1 MNYLEDDIK
10 FFSRLVNGSQSGVIA
25 SAEQVKDYNWNRG
38 AGAFQNVINNYLK
51 EQIDLKNETISAEDR
66 EVLNYLKLIKN
77 GLVTNEQGILSYS
90 ENSVEI
96 GTSNGGNSQNPTKT
110 AVIIAGANSEHA
122 GLMTAQDKRKLD
134 TLSTVG
140 VGSILFFD
148 QYITTVLPNP
158 QEQSIVA
165 LDGRRVIYSTDKK
178 GFMIQYE
185 NKYYIS
191 TSDDLLN
198 NIGVNPHAPLPGGIR
213 KPFEQTIYIAKD
225 TFIPYVLDPTTDVL
239 KPLNVNKIENVTV

>member
-25 SAEQVKDYNWNRG
+25 SAEQVKDYNWNWG

-110 AVIIAGANSEHA
+110 AVIIEGANSERA

-148 QYITTVLPNP
+148 QYITTVLPSP
-158 QEQSIVA
+158 QEQSIGA
-165 LDGRRVIYSTDKK
+165 IDGRRVIYSTDKK

-185 NKYYIS
+185 NKYYIA
-191 TSDDLLN
+191 TADNLLD
-198 NIGVNPHAPLPGGIR
+198 NIGVNANAPLPAGIR

>member
-10 FFSRLVNGSQSGVIA
+10 FFSRIVNGSQSGVIA
-25 SAEQVKDYNWNRG
+25 SAEQVKDYDWNQG

-77 GLVTNEQGILSYS
+77 GLVTNEQGVLNYS

-110 AVIIAGANSEHA
+110 AVIITGANSEHA

-134 TLSTVG
+134 ALSTVG

-148 QYITTVLPNP
+148 QYLTETLPDP
-158 QEQSIVA
+158 EQQSIGA
-165 LDGRRVIYSTDKK
+165 IDGRKVVYRTDKK

-185 NKYYIS
+185 NKYYIA
-191 TSDDLLN
+191 TADNLLD
-198 NIGVNPHAPLPGGIR
+198 NIGVNASAPLPAGIR

-225 TFIPYVLDPTTDVL
+225 TFIPYVLDPTTDTL
-239 KPLNVNKIENVTV
+239 NALNVNKIENITV

>member
-25 SAEQVKDYNWNRG
+25 SAEQVKDYNWNQG

-51 EQIDLKNETISAEDR
+51 EQIDLKNETISTEDR

-148 QYITTVLPNP
+148 QYITTVLPSP
-158 QEQSIVA
+158 QEQSIGA
-165 LDGRRVIYSTDKK
+165 IDGRRVIYSTDKK

-185 NKYYIS
+185 NKYYIA
-191 TSDDLLN
+191 TADNLLN
-198 NIGVNPHAPLPGGIR
+198 NIGVNANAPLPAGIR

>member
-25 SAEQVKDYNWNRG
+25 SAEQVKDYNWNQG

-51 EQIDLKNETISAEDR
+51 EQIDLKNETISVEDR

-110 AVIIAGANSEHA
+110 AVIITGANSEHA

-148 QYITTVLPNP
+148 QYITTVLPSP
-158 QEQSIVA
+158 QEQSIGA
-165 LDGRRVIYSTDKK
+165 IDGRRVIYSTDKK

-185 NKYYIS
+185 NKYYIG
-191 TSDDLLN
+191 TADNLLD
-198 NIGVNPHAPLPGGIR
+198 NIGVNAGAPLPAGIR
-213 KPFEQTIYIAKD
+213 KPFEQTIYIEKD

>member
-25 SAEQVKDYNWNRG
+25 SAEQVKDYNWNQG

-77 GLVTNEQGILSYS
+77 GLVTNEQGVLNYS

-110 AVIIAGANSEHA
+110 AVIIEGANSEHA

-158 QEQSIVA
+158 QEQSIGA
-165 LDGRRVIYSTDKK
+165 IDGRRVIYSTDKK

-198 NIGVNPHAPLPGGIR
+198 NIGVNPHDPLPAGIR

>member
-25 SAEQVKDYNWNRG
+25 SAEQVKDYNWNQG

-51 EQIDLKNETISAEDR
+51 EQIDLKNETISTEDR

-77 GLVTNEQGILSYS
+77 GLVTNEQGILNYS

-96 GTSNGGNSQNPTKT
+96 GTSNSGNSQNPTKT
-110 AVIIAGANSEHA
+110 AVIITGANSEHA

-148 QYITTVLPNP
+148 QYITAVLPSP
-158 QEQSIVA
+158 QEQSIGA
-165 LDGRRVIYSTDKK
+165 IDGRQVIYSTDKK

-185 NKYYIS
+185 SKYYIA
-191 TSDDLLN
+191 TADNLLD
-198 NIGVNPHAPLPGGIR
+198 NIGVNTDGPLPAGIR

-225 TFIPYVLDPTTDVL
+225 TFIPYILDPTTDVL

>member
-25 SAEQVKDYNWNRG
+25 SAEQVKDYNWNQG

-96 GTSNGGNSQNPTKT
+96 GTSNSGNSQNPTKT

-158 QEQSIVA
+158 QEQSIGA
-165 LDGRRVIYSTDKK
+165 IDGRRVIYSTDKK

-185 NKYYIS
+185 NKYYIA
-191 TSDDLLN
+191 TADNLLN
-198 NIGVNPHAPLPGGIR
+198 NIGVNTNAPLPGGIR

>member
-25 SAEQVKDYNWNRG
+25 SAEQVKDYNWNQG

-51 EQIDLKNETISAEDR
+51 EQIDLKNETISTEDR

-96 GTSNGGNSQNPTKT
+96 GTSNSGNSQNPTKT
-110 AVIIAGANSEHA
+110 AVIITGANSEHA

-158 QEQSIVA
+158 QEQSIGA
-165 LDGRRVIYSTDKK
+165 IDGRRVIYSTDKK
-178 GFMIQYE
+178 GFMIQYD
-185 NKYYIS
+185 NKYYIA
-191 TSDDLLN
+191 TADNLLN
-198 NIGVNPHAPLPGGIR
+198 NIGVNANAPLPAGIR

>member
-10 FFSRLVNGSQSGVIA
+10 FFSRLVNGSQYGVIA

-148 QYITTVLPNP
+148 QYITEVLPNP
-158 QEQSIVA
+158 EQMSIVA
-165 LDGRRVIYSTDKK
+165 LDGRQVIYSTDKK

>member
-25 SAEQVKDYNWNRG
+25 SAEQVKDYNWNQG
-38 AGAFQNVINNYLK
+38 TGAFQNVINNYLK

-77 GLVTNEQGILSYS
+77 GLVTNEQGILNYS

-96 GTSNGGNSQNPTKT
+96 GTSNSGNSQNPTKT
-110 AVIIAGANSEHA
+110 AVIITGANSEHA

-148 QYITTVLPNP
+148 QYITTVLPSP
-158 QEQSIVA
+158 QEQSIGA
-165 LDGRRVIYSTDKK
+165 IDGRRVIYSTDKK

-191 TSDDLLN
+191 TSDNLLN
-198 NIGVNPHAPLPGGIR
+198 NIGVSPFPIGPR

>member
-25 SAEQVKDYNWNRG
+25 SAEQVKDYDWNQG

-77 GLVTNEQGILSYS
+77 GLVTNEQGILNYS

-110 AVIIAGANSEHA
+110 VVIITGANSEHA

-134 TLSTVG
+134 ALSTVG

-148 QYITTVLPNP
+148 QYITAVLSSP
-158 QEQSIVA
+158 QQQSIGA
-165 LDGRRVIYSTDKK
+165 IDGRQVIYSTDKK

-185 NKYYIS
+185 NKYYIA
-191 TSDDLLN
+191 TADNLLD
-198 NIGVNPHAPLPGGIR
+198 NIGVNAGAPLPAGIR

-225 TFIPYVLDPTTDVL
+225 TFVPYVLDPTTDVL
-239 KPLNVNKIENVTV
+239 KPLNVNKIENIAV

>member
-25 SAEQVKDYNWNRG
+25 SAEQVKDYNWNQG

-77 GLVTNEQGILSYS
+77 GLVTNEQGILNYS

-96 GTSNGGNSQNPTKT
+96 GTSNSGNSQNPTKT
-110 AVIIAGANSEHA
+110 AVIITGANSEHA

-148 QYITTVLPNP
+148 QYITTVLPSP
-158 QEQSIVA
+158 QEQSIGA
-165 LDGRRVIYSTDKK
+165 IDGRRVIYSTDKK

-185 NKYYIS
+185 NKYYIA
-191 TSDDLLN
+191 TADNLLN
-198 NIGVNPHAPLPGGIR
+198 NIGVNTNAPLPAGIR

>member
-10 FFSRLVNGSQSGVIA
+10 FFSRLVNGNQSGVIA
-25 SAEQVKDYNWNRG
+25 SAEQVKDYNWNQG

-77 GLVTNEQGILSYS
+77 GLVTNEQGILNYS
-90 ENSVEI
+90 KNSVEI
-96 GTSNGGNSQNPTKT
+96 GTSNGGNSQNPTKKT
-110 AVIIAGANSEHA
+110 VIITGANSEHA

-148 QYITTVLPNP
+148 QYITAVLPNP
-158 QEQSIVA
+158 QKQSIGA
-165 LDGRRVIYSTDKK
+165 IDGRQVIYSTDKK
-178 GFMIQYE
+178 GFMIQYK
-185 NKYYIS
+185 NNYYLD
-191 TSDDLLN
+191 TPDNLLN
-198 NIGVNPHAPLPGGIR
+198 NIGVNTSTIPPVVR

-239 KPLNVNKIENVTV
+239 KSLNVNKIENVTV

>member
-10 FFSRLVNGSQSGVIA
+10 FFSRLVNGSQYGVIA
-25 SAEQVKDYNWNRG
+25 SAEQVKDYNWNQG

-77 GLVTNEQGILSYS
+77 GLVTNEQGILNYS

-96 GTSNGGNSQNPTKT
+96 GTSNSGNSQNPTKT
-110 AVIIAGANSEHA
+110 AVIITGANSEHA

-148 QYITTVLPNP
+148 QYITAVLPSP
-158 QEQSIVA
+158 QEQSIGA
-165 LDGRRVIYSTDKK
+165 IDGRRVIYSTDKK

-185 NKYYIS
+185 NKYYIA
-191 TSDDLLN
+191 TADNLLD
-198 NIGVNPHAPLPGGIR
+198 NIGVNANAPLPVGIR
-213 KPFEQTIYIAKD
+213 KPFEWTIYIAKD
-225 TFIPYVLDPTTDVL
+225 TFIPYVLDPTTNVL

>member
-25 SAEQVKDYNWNRG
+25 SAEQVKDYNWNQG

-77 GLVTNEQGILSYS
+77 GLVTNEQGILNYS

-96 GTSNGGNSQNPTKT
+96 GTSNSGNSQNPTKT
-110 AVIIAGANSEHA
+110 AVIITGANSEHA

-148 QYITTVLPNP
+148 QYITAVLPSP
-158 QEQSIVA
+158 QEQSIGA
-165 LDGRRVIYSTDKK
+165 IDGRQVIYSTDKK

-185 NKYYIS
+185 NKYYIA
-191 TSDDLLN
+191 TADNLLD
-198 NIGVNPHAPLPGGIR
+198 NIGVNANAPLPAGIR

>member
-10 FFSRLVNGSQSGVIA
+10 FFSRLVNGNQSGVIA
-25 SAEQVKDYNWNRG
+25 SAEQVKDYSWNQG

-77 GLVTNEQGILSYS
+77 GLVTNEQGILNYS

-110 AVIIAGANSEHA
+110 AVIITGADSEHA

-134 TLSTVG
+134 ALSTVG

-148 QYITTVLPNP
+148 QYITEVL
-158 QEQSIVA
+158 SIQQYSIGA
-165 LDGRRVIYSTDKK
+165 IDGRRVIYSTDKK

-191 TSDDLLN
+191 TADDLLN
-198 NIGVNPHAPLPGGIR
+198 NIGVNDSPIPAGIR

-239 KPLNVNKIENVTV
+239 KPLNVNRIENVTV

>member
-25 SAEQVKDYNWNRG
+25 SAEQVKDYNWNQG
-38 AGAFQNVINNYLK
+38 TGAFQNVINNYLK

-77 GLVTNEQGILSYS
+77 GLVTNERGILNYS

-110 AVIIAGANSEHA
+110 TVIITGANSEHA

-134 TLSTVG
+134 ALSTVG

-148 QYITTVLPNP
+148 QYITTVLPSP
-158 QEQSIVA
+158 QEQSIGA
-165 LDGRRVIYSTDKK
+165 IDGRRVIYSTDKK
-178 GFMIQYE
+178 GFMIQYD
-185 NKYYIS
+185 NKYYIG
-191 TSDDLLN
+191 TADNLLD
-198 NIGVNPHAPLPGGIR
+198 NIGVNAGAPLPAGIR

>member
-25 SAEQVKDYNWNRG
+25 SAEQVKDYGWNQG

-77 GLVTNEQGILSYS
+77 GLVTNEQGVLNYS

-148 QYITTVLPNP
+148 QYITTALPNP
-158 QEQSIVA
+158 QEQSIGA
-165 LDGRRVIYSTDKK
+165 IDGRRVIYSTDKK

-185 NKYYIS
+185 NKYYIA
-191 TSDDLLN
+191 TADNLLD
-198 NIGVNPHAPLPGGIR
+198 NIGVNANAPLPAGIR

-239 KPLNVNKIENVTV
+239 KPLNVNRIENVTV

>member
-25 SAEQVKDYNWNRG
+25 SAEQVKDYNWNQG

-148 QYITTVLPNP
+148 QYITTVLPSP
-158 QEQSIVA
+158 QEQSIGA
-165 LDGRRVIYSTDKK
+165 IDGRRVIYSTDKK

-185 NKYYIS
+185 NKYYIA
-191 TSDDLLN
+191 TADNLLN
-198 NIGVNPHAPLPGGIR
+198 NIGVNTNAPLPAGIR

>member
-10 FFSRLVNGSQSGVIA
+10 FFSRLVNGSQYGVIA

-158 QEQSIVA
+158 QEQSIGA
-165 LDGRRVIYSTDKK
+165 IDGRRVIYSTNKK

-225 TFIPYVLDPTTDVL
+225 AFIPYVLDPTTDVL

>member
-25 SAEQVKDYNWNRG
+25 SAEQVKDYNWNHG

-77 GLVTNEQGILSYS
+77 GLVTNEQGILNYS

-110 AVIIAGANSEHA
+110 AVIITGADSEHA

-148 QYITTVLPNP
+148 QYITEVLSI
-158 QEQSIVA
+158 QEYSIGA
-165 LDGRRVIYSTDKK
+165 IDGRRVIYSTNKK

-191 TSDDLLN
+191 TADNLLN
-198 NIGVNPHAPLPGGIR
+198 NIGINDSPTPAGIR